1 MKTIFKIHINFLIT
15 KSSKFTFAI
24 CQDET
29 AKMYELYYYFKPNRG
44 MIHLDILKLFISF
57 TYGMESL
64 S

>member
-15 KSSKFTFAI
+15 KYSKFTFAI

-29 AKMYELYYYFKPNRG
+29 AKMLDLYCYFKKNRG
-44 MIHLDILKLFISF
+44 LIHIDFLKLFIAF
-57 TYGMESL
+57 AYGSEAL

>member
-15 KSSKFTFAI
+15 KYSKFTFAI

-29 AKMYELYYYFKPNRG
+29 AKMFDLYYYFKKNRG
-44 MIHLDILKLFISF
+44 LIHIDFLKLFIAF
-57 TYGMESL
+57 TYGYEAL